1 MMRPRRRSSNI
12 RLALYLLVLVLIAG
26 YLVNRQRGATS
37 NEDLTYE
44 EDLGTYAHTS
54 KSRKGERAFVVA
66 SQEKDD
72 VAWLY
77 DYFPDWTKYRYIV
90 DNPKAELRVPIN
102 KGRESMV
109 YLTFII
115 DNYDNLPD
123 YTLFLHP
130 TRYQW
135 HNDDPDYD
143 GLMVLRNFQVPYLEQ
158 EGYVNLRCAWQLG
171 CPNEIKPYEN
181 DPREKQ
187 QQGHAG
193 NSYYHAFKEI
203 FGEAREVPHEVGVS
217 CCAQF
222 ALTRDKIREI
232 PRSEYVRLREWLAKT
247 PLLDSISGRVMEYS
261 WHILFGKEPI
271 HCPSAQDCYCKVFG
285 LCDLRCPEIGM
296 CDGRYV
302 LPPFS
307 SLPNGWPYV
316 GWDSGPRERIV
327 EPGVPS

>member
-109 YLTFII
+109 YLTYVKHLTCGASAVNQVIAP
-115 DNYDNLPD
+115 L
-123 YTLFLHP
+123 TLSSAAVASSSTITTTSLI
-130 TRYQW
+130 TR
-135 HNDDPDYD
+135 
-143 GLMVLRNFQVPYLEQ
+143 
-158 EGYVNLRCAWQLG
+158 
-171 CPNEIKPYEN
+171 
-181 DPREKQ
+181 
-187 QQGHAG
+187 
-193 NSYYHAFKEI
+193 S
-203 FGEAREVPHEVGVS
+203 S
-217 CCAQF
+217 C
-222 ALTRDKIREI
+222 TRRD
-232 PRSEYVRLREWLAKT
+232 T
-247 PLLDSISGRVMEYS
+247 NGTTT
-261 WHILFGKEPI
+261 ILI
-271 HCPSAQDCYCKVFG
+271 TTA
-285 LCDLRCPEIGM
+285 
-296 CDGRYV
+296 
-302 LPPFS
+302 
-307 SLPNGWPYV
+307 
-316 GWDSGPRERIV
+316 
-327 EPGVPS
+327 